1 MLTLINN
8 SMNINSE
15 RKSKL
20 NPARAVSLRLLIGVD
35 FRSAQPG
42 LLFASNNL
50 LHRRIVAKTSSRTS
64 RRSAN
69 FLKGNKNVSSCSK
82 SFVVRRDGLSRC
94 PGIMDGVEKTLMASL
109 RRYFGCKVRRVF
121 SVDKSRCRGGFGE
134 KNIVYGFC
142 R

>member
-1 MLTLINN
+1 MEDAIFQCFLGRN
-8 SMNINSE
+8 
-15 RKSKL
+15 
-20 NPARAVSLRLLIGVD
+20 
-35 FRSAQPG
+35 
-42 LLFASNNL
+42 FAHLL
-50 LHRRIVAKTSSRTS
+50 LHRQGDAEHPSSAFS
-64 RRSAN
+64 RPAL

-121 SVDKSRCRGGFGE
+121 SVDKSRCSGGFGE